1 MVGIRGC
8 APLRYFYQQ
17 LLGLSCLL
25 VPSYPRVALWAGLE
39 PAKTWVKAMCLY
51 QFDYHRMSENLT
63 LYCIYKY
70 VFTLH
75 IYKSELFNH

>member
-1 MVGIRGC
+1 MC
-8 APLRYFYQQ
+8 APTVFLPTA
-17 LLGLSCLL
+17 SKAVMST

-63 LYCIYKY
+63 LYVRYLSRLSYLYIQ
-70 VFTLH
+70 
-75 IYKSELFNH
+75 